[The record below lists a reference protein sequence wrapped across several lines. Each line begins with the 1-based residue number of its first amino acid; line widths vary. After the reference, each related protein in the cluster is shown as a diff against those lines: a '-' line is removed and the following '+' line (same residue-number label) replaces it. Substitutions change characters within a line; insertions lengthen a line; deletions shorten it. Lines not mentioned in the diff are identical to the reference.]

1 MPGKSLSPWTLS
13 WFGSAIIAL
22 LLALVL
28 ALAAGIGP
36 EDFDRPEALAI
47 VHLFALGWLVQVMLG
62 ALVQFVPVL
71 AARPLAFSRLALPA
85 LLASSLGTLA
95 LAGGFLSLDGYE
107 IARPLFLLGP
117 VALGLSF
124 AMLAVMILATLVTRQ
139 TLRLPEV
146 RMVLVALAGL
156 AGLWLSGAA
165 MVSTLAGS
173 RLAVDLSQALP
184 LHMLFGIGGFLSFA
198 AIGVSYKLF
207 AMFLLAPEAASWQ
220 RRAVFAL
227 AALMAGLMLTGLL
240 MLLLDGSLTP
250 LLIGVCGISLAGC
263 GIYLDDVRRLW
274 RARRRPTPELN
285 MSWSRMALGFL
296 ALSVLLL
303 PLAVWQGGALARAT
317 VFAALVGW
325 LSTLTLAQMI
335 RITAFLTWIQV
346 FAPLIGRRKVPT
358 VQSLTHPRRAG
369 LALTIWSLAAGT
381 GTLSLATGFH
391 AGFRLALCGLLIA
404 ATQILCELVAIRSL
418 SHLPAPERPGLLPPL
433 VLPAF
438 LKSPPSA
445 ENQI

>member
-1 MPGKSLSPWTLS
+1 MLGKSLSPWTLS
-13 WFGSAIIAL
+13 WFGAAMIAL
-22 LLALVL
+22 LLSLLL
-28 ALAAGIGP
+28 ALATGIGP
-36 EDFDRPEALAI
+36 ENLDRPEALAI
-47 VHLFALGWLVQVMLG
+47 VHLFALGWLTQVMLG

-85 LLASSLGTLA
+85 LLCSCFGTVT

-107 IARPLFLLGP
+107 IARPFFLLGP

-124 AMLAVMILATLVTRQ
+124 AMLAVMILSTLITRQ

-146 RMVLVALAGL
+146 RMVIVALAGL

-165 MVSTLAGS
+165 MVSTLTGS
-173 RLAVDLSQALP
+173 HLAVDISQALP
-184 LHMLFGIGGFLSFA
+184 LHMLFGIGGFLTFA
-198 AIGVSYKLF
+198 ACGVSYKLF

-220 RRAVFAL
+220 RRAVFSL
-227 AALMAGLMLTGLL
+227 AALMAGLMLTGLV
-240 MLLLDGSLTP
+240 MLAGAGSLAP
-250 LLIGVCGISLAGC
+250 LLIGVCAISLVGC
-263 GIYLDDVRRLW
+263 ALYLDDVRRLW
-274 RARRRPTPELN
+274 RARRRPVPELN
-285 MSWSRMALGFL
+285 MSWSRVALGFL

-303 PLAVWQGGALARAT
+303 PFAVWQGGALARAS

-346 FAPLIGRRKVPT
+346 FAPLIGRRKVPV

-369 LALTIWSLAAGT
+369 LALTIWSLSAGI

-391 AGFRLALCGLLIA
+391 TGFRLALCGLLIA
-404 ATQILCELVAIRSL
+404 ATQILCELGAIRCL
-418 SHLPAPERPGLLPPL
+418 SHLSPPERPARLPPL
-433 VLPAF
+433 ILPNF
-438 LKSPPSA
+438 MKPPHSG
-445 ENQI
+445 ETQI